1 MGVRS
6 SQPRSPNLNKTDGHL
21 LEYLRNTFGAGGGG
35 TNAPPGA
42 GGHSASGGVINDYT
56 DPGTGNIYRSHVF
69 TTSGS
74 FVISQTGSSFGSTV
88 DVTAI
93 AGGGG
98 GSGSMENYWAG
109 CGGGAGG
116 MLEVTGYPVSATTY
130 PVVIGAGGLG
140 SYRTPAPVTNGTA
153 GNSGAPTT
161 FNNPGATPVTIE
173 ALGGGFGGASG
184 PSIPL
189 NDCRNNT
196 YGGSGGGVGSRPG
209 LDPVAAPAITVSP
222 KNPAVN
228 ALSGCTLNHYG
239 NVGGSGQDGNTGE
252 ASGGGGAGGAGTGVT
267 PPYNAGHSNAGGAGR
282 ANTFAYGPSNP
293 VTYAAGGGGGPA
305 TSPGSTTTTRSNNG
319 TFATGGGGAGGA
331 NPNGGS
337 YGGNGGSGIVIV
349 RYQIAETSTAKATG
363 GSVSFYGGKT
373 IHTFT
378 GSGTFTVTSGP
389 ITAEMVI
396 VAGGASGGS
405 ASGSWSGA
413 GGGAG
418 GVVIHPGISIANGPY
433 AVTVG
438 AGGAASDVQQDGNYV
453 PGVQGSDS
461 SVALPTTYT
470 GSGGG
475 YGGAGPSPTNGN
487 PGGSGGG
494 AAYSGNGGAKGV
506 SQQPASNP
514 GASEYGYAGGDGADR
529 GAGGGGGAGGVGGG
543 GGPGNPT
550 ATGGDGGAGIQLP
563 STFRDPDS
571 TVGAPGPGGGGYWIA
586 GGGGGGGKL
595 SANTGGGG
603 PGGPYAG
610 GGNGGGTTTTTNGG
624 NAVQNTGGGGGGSGN
639 APSPDGNDSGAGG
652 SGIVLIAYPT

>member
-6 SQPRSPNLNKTDGHL
+6 TGSHPTTTQADGHL
-21 LEYLRNTFGAGGGG
+21 LEYFRQTFGAGGAG
-35 TNAPPGA
+35 TNAPPGVA
-42 GGHSASGGVINDYT
+42 AHSASGGVINDYT
-56 DPGTGNIYRSHVF
+56 DPGTGNIYRSHIF
-69 TTSGS
+69 TASGS
-74 FVISQTGSSFGSTV
+74 FVISTVGSAYGSTV

-98 GSGSMENYWAG
+98 GSGSMANYWAG
-109 CGGGAGG
+109 AGGGAGG
-116 MLEVTGYPVSATTY
+116 MLEVTGYPVSQTTY

-140 SYRTPAPVTNGTA
+140 SFMTPSSTTNSTI
-153 GNSGAPTT
+153 GNTGGDTT
-161 FNNPGATPVTIE
+161 FNNPSSTPVSIE
-173 ALGGGFGGASG
+173 AKGGGAGGASG
-184 PSIPL
+184 PSIPDA
-189 NDCRNNT
+189 NCRDST
-196 YGGSGGGVGSRPG
+196 SGGSCGGVGSTPG
-209 LDPVAAPAITVSP
+209 LDPTSGPAVTTSP

-239 NVGGSGQDGNTGE
+239 NVGGAGQDGVTGE
-252 ASGGGGAGGAGTGVT
+252 GTGGGGAGGAGTGVT
-267 PPYNAGHSNAGGAGR
+267 PPYNAGDSNAGGAGR
-282 ANTFAYGPSNP
+282 ANTYAYGPSNP

-331 NPNGGS
+331 NPTAGS
-337 YGGNGGSGIVIV
+337 YGGNGGSGIVVV
-349 RYQIAETSTAKATG
+349 RYQIAETSSAKATG
-363 GSVSFYGGKT
+363 GSISFYGGKT

-378 GSGTFTVTSGP
+378 STGTFTVSSGP

-396 VAGGASGGS
+396 VAGGASGGA

-433 AVTVG
+433 TVTVG
-438 AGGAASDVQQDGNYV
+438 AGGAAADVRQDGNYKD
-453 PGVQGSDS
+453 GVIGSNS
-461 SVALPTTYT
+461 SVALPTTY
-470 GSGGG
+470 SAYRGGIG
-475 YGGAGPSPTNGN
+475 AAGPSPTNGGT
-487 PGGSGGG
+487 GGSGGG
-494 AAYSGNGGAKGV
+494 GTYSGNGGGAGAAAN
-506 SQQPASNP
+506 PASNP
-514 GASEYGYAGGDGADR
+514 GATEYGNAGGAGADR
-529 GAGGGGGAGGVGGG
+529 GAGGGGGAGGAGEA

-550 ATGGDGGAGIQLP
+550 ATGGDGGAGLQLP

-571 TVGAPGPGGGGYWIA
+571 SVGAPGPGGGGYWVA

-624 NAVQNTGGGGGGSGN
+624 NALQNTGGGGGGSGN